1 MTNQNWS
8 EKKIEKKWPDPE
20 GELAIDLCHTEKE
33 IIIQSAVAGVKSE
46 DINISV
52 EKDVLIIKG
61 SRNRPEQYKNCNYFI
76 EECYWGN
83 FSRKIII
90 TEDIDPSRIDAS
102 MKDGILTIKIPK
114 VIKDLKEPI
123 KIKQP
128 Q

>member
-1 MTNQNWS
+1 MKNENWS

-33 IIIQSAVAGVKSE
+33 IIIQSAVAGIKAE
-46 DINISV
+46 DISISV

-61 SRNRPEQYKNCNYFI
+61 SRVRPEQNKNCNYFI

-102 MKDGILTIKIPK
+102 MKDGILTIKVPK

-123 KIKQP
+123 KVKQP